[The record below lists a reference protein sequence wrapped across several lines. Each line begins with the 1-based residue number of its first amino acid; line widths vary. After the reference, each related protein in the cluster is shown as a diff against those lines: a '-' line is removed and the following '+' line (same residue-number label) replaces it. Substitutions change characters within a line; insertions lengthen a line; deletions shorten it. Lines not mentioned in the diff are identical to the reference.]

1 MRLRTVATIAVLVA
15 ACEDKVPDYRRD
27 AGRVFDPDAAR
38 RDSGPEVD
46 AGPGPD
52 GGPFMR
58 GIELRCAE
66 LGDACRCSEPF
77 DTNGWGLI
85 DLDWADP
92 VDSPDDTECRGDV
105 GEGSVWYPRLGL
117 DALDETGMPP
127 GNVVDFVWSN
137 TLPDAESY
145 IVGDWPSREE
155 SKRLCVRVYVR
166 TSPDYQ
172 SAGQAACTDAANM
185 ELAFRRDEEMMI
197 PRSRVRMYEEGGTFR
212 LEALDFGGM
221 ARVEIPPGGEAL
233 GPRDC
238 GSWCRMEMCLAGEL
252 EAGTGITA
260 SAYVRTIGGRE
271 MSWSSAVGN
280 AALGPVRI
288 VRIADMTRLGGCAGE
303 RSYSHAIHAEW
314 PVDEGQQIGAA
325 AEVEGAP

>member
-1 MRLRTVATIAVLVA
+1 MSFRHIATIGLLLA
-15 ACEDKVPDYRRD
+15 ACEDRVPDYRRD

-38 RDSGPEVD
+38 RD
-46 AGPGPD
+46 AGPGIDSGPRPD
-52 GGPFMR
+52 GGPFTR
-58 GIELRCAE
+58 GTELRCE
-66 LGDACRCSEPF
+66 QLGDACRCSEPLN
-77 DTNGWGLI
+77 TNAWGLI
-85 DLDWADP
+85 DLEWADP

-105 GEGSVWYPRLGL
+105 DMGSTWYPRLGL
-117 DALDETGMPP
+117 EALAESGMPA
-127 GNVVDFVWSN
+127 GNVVEFVWSN

-166 TSPDYQ
+166 TSGDYQ

-185 ELAFRRDEEMMI
+185 ELAFRRDDEMMI
-197 PRSRVRMYEEGGTFR
+197 PRSRVRMYESGGTFHV
-212 LEALDFGGM
+212 EALDFGGM
-221 ARVEIPPGGEAL
+221 ARVEVPAGGEAL

-238 GSWCRMEMCLAGEL
+238 AGWCRMEMCLGGEL

-260 SAYVRTIGGRE
+260 SAYVRTLGGRE
-271 MSWSSAVGN
+271 MTWSSLVGN
-280 AALGPVRI
+280 AALGRVRI

-314 PVDEGQQIGAA
+314 PADEGQQIGAA
-325 AEVEGAP
+325 AEIETP